1 VYPVPPAA
9 GGTGYT
15 PPQRQPD
22 APRRE
27 AAFEQQVPE
36 PQRPHV
42 SERSAAPLY
51 TQPVDVTDLDD
62 DVDVPPFMK
71 R

>member
-1 VYPVPPAA
+1 M
-9 GGTGYT
+9 
-15 PPQRQPD
+15 QRQPE

-27 AAFEQQVPE
+27 PGFDAVPE

-42 SERSAAPLY
+42 SERSTAPLY

>member
-1 VYPVPPAA
+1 VAERPAPV
-9 GGTGYT
+9 
-15 PPQRQPD
+15 
-22 APRRE
+22 
-27 AAFEQQVPE
+27 
-36 PQRPHV
+36 
-42 SERSAAPLY
+42 Y